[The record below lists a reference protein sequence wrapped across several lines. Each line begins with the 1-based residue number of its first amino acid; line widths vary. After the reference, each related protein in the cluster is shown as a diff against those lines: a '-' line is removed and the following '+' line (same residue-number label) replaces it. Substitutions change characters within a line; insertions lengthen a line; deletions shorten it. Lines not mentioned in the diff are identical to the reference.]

1 MPVIRISL
9 NDMQYKN
16 LTAAAAEE
24 GISIQDYIRH
34 QIFKDEAWFKPSD
47 AVEMALTKYHPD
59 ELFTLPE
66 LYGEEWKVPRGFA
79 GAIGKQFYAYVL
91 NHCAGKIEFV
101 GMTDYN
107 RHAQY
112 RIIPKPKFEPEEAV
126 ELALKKYHHGDLF
139 TLPKVYGT
147 DWMTK
152 MASVDSTFAK
162 HFGQSFQRYVL
173 KYCIDTIKDID
184 EKADGVELY
193 QVI

>member
-59 ELFTLPE
+59 ELFTLP
-66 LYGEEWKVPRGFA
+66 
-79 GAIGKQFYAYVL
+79 
-91 NHCAGKIEFV
+91 
-101 GMTDYN
+101 
-107 RHAQY
+107 
-112 RIIPKPKFEPEEAV
+112 
-126 ELALKKYHHGDLF
+126 
-139 TLPKVYGT
+139 KVYGT
-147 DWMTK
+147 DWMPK